1 MINHDSSFSPEM
13 SVRVLHFQ
21 DDCSSHVSISS
32 CTHFQMCFCN
42 LQGSQST
49 EKAAIIIF
57 GHSGIGEMVA
67 HCAALMRSWSQW
79 HFMSNESNL
88 ERHLGKAE
96 RGTWHLYPFLI
107 SMTQRTIQSLQT
119 GNYPRCS
126 PVKLIAD
133 NVFEKEDQGCESINT
148 VTHG

>member
-1 MINHDSSFSPEM
+1 MINHDSSFFPEM

-79 HFMSNESNL
+79 HFMSNESSL

-96 RGTWHLYPFLI
+96 RGTWHLSTSSTPSSSPWHRGRFRVYRQGIILAVPQW
-107 SMTQRTIQSLQT
+107 SWLQT
-119 GNYPRCS
+119 MFLKRKTKAAK
-126 PVKLIAD
+126 V
-133 NVFEKEDQGCESINT
+133 
-148 VTHG
+148 